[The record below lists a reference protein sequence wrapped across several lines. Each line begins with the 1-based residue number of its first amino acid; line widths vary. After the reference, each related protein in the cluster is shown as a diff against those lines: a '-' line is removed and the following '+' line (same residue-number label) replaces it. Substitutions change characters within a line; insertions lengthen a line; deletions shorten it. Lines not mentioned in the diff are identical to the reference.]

1 MSDKI
6 KMILALAALGAG
18 IVGFYEFADQHF
30 ALRVVGVVAM
40 AIVAMIIALQTTTG
54 RDTWSFIQDA
64 RVEVRKVVWPTRKET
79 VQMTLTVIAMV
90 IVVALILWGFDTFL
104 AWLVQ
109 KLIG

>member
-6 KMILALAALGAG
+6 KMILAVAVIGAG
-18 IVGFYEFADQHF
+18 FVGFYEFADQLF

-40 AIVAMIIALQTTTG
+40 TIVAMIIALQTSKG
-54 RDTWSFIQDA
+54 RATWAFIQEA

-79 VQMTLTVIAMV
+79 MTMTLTVIVMV
-90 IVVALILWGFDTFL
+90 IIVALILWGFDTFL
-104 AWLVQ
+104 AWLLQ